1 MTPEGAAAGGQP
13 ADRWPASLILGL
25 VVTLAAG
32 VIIRAFLLPTGG
44 LRGDLDQFVLWVHGI
59 AVGGLPNA
67 YDQNLSF
74 PPVMAY
80 VWGLLAAVQPAF
92 QTVTDASDPAIRAL
106 MKTPASVADIG
117 LALLVASA
125 LRDRPRWAVVAAA
138 AIALHPAVF
147 DISAWWG
154 QYESLYMVSAL
165 AAVICAVRGR
175 NGLAA
180 ALLAVALMTKPQVLP
195 FLVPFAA
202 WFWATGGWRG
212 LARTALIGAAVIV
225 VLWLPFIQAGGPANY
240 LKNLGEYQGEIFNIL
255 SLRAW
260 NLWWLVQSLFAGGGF
275 VADDV
280 AFLGPLTLRHVG
292 YVLTGLLEVLVALSV
307 LRDPRPRTL
316 HPGPGRLDAG
326 RVLLPHEH
334 ARALCLRGAR
344 LPDAAHPR
352 DPGALARHRVRRRLH
367 AEPPGRGAADT
378 GDRRARAGRRL
389 DGDRWLDRD
398 ARDRH
403 LDAHLAGARRASPGR
418 GLRVRAVSAALRAM
432 RLRPAASGAHA
443 SALA

>member
-1 MTPEGAAAGGQP
+1 MTPGAEGTGRPP
-13 ADRWPASLILGL
+13 ADRWPASLVIGFIAAL
-25 VVTLAAG
+25 VAG
-32 VIIRAFLLPTGG
+32 IVIRVILLPTEG

-59 AVGGLPNA
+59 AVDGLPNA

-117 LALLVASA
+117 LALLVAFA
-125 LRDRPRWAVVAAA
+125 LRDRPRWAVIGAA
-138 AIALHPAVF
+138 AIALHPAVI

-154 QYESLYMVSAL
+154 QYESIYMVSTL
-165 AAVICAVRGR
+165 AAVICAVNGR

-195 FLVPFAA
+195 FLLPFAA

-212 LARTALIGAAVIV
+212 LLRAAAIGLAVIV
-225 VLWLPFIQAGGPANY
+225 VLWLPFIPAGGPANY
-240 LKNLGEYQGEIFNIL
+240 LKNLAEYQGEIFNIL

-292 YVLTGLLEVLVALSV
+292 YVLTGLLSLLVAAAI

-316 HPGPGRLDAG
+316 ILGLAAATLIAFCCLTSMHERYAYGALVFLMLLIPEA
-326 RVLLPHEH
+326 RVRWLGIAFGVVFTLNLLAAVPPTPRIAELLP
-334 ARALCLRGAR
+334 AGGWLGIVGSVAMLAIAAATVWLMRRGASG
-344 LPDAAHPR
+344 PEAQAA
-352 DPGALARHRVRRRLH
+352 
-367 AEPPGRGAADT
+367 
-378 GDRRARAGRRL
+378 
-389 DGDRWLDRD
+389 
-398 ARDRH
+398 
-403 LDAHLAGARRASPGR
+403 
-418 GLRVRAVSAALRAM
+418 
-432 RLRPAASGAHA
+432 
-443 SALA
+443 

>member
-1 MTPEGAAAGGQP
+1 VTPEAVVAGDQP
-13 ADRWPASLILGL
+13 GDRWPASLIVGF
-25 VVTLAAG
+25 VAAIATG
-32 VIIRAFLLPTGG
+32 IVIRAILLPTEG

-59 AVGGLPNA
+59 AVDGLPNA

-80 VWGLLAAVQPAF
+80 IWGLLAAVQPAF

-117 LALLVASA
+117 LALLVAFA
-125 LRDRPRWAVVAAA
+125 LRDRPRWAVIGAAA
-138 AIALHPAVF
+138 VVLHPAVI

-154 QYESLYMVSAL
+154 QYESIYMLSAL
-165 AAVICAVRGR
+165 AAVICAVHGR

-212 LARTALIGAAVIV
+212 FLRAALIGLAVIV
-225 VLWLPFIQAGGPANY
+225 LLWLPFIPAGGPGNY
-240 LKNLGEYQGEIFNIL
+240 LANLAEYQGDIFNIL

-280 AFLGPLTLRHVG
+280 GFLGPLTLRHVG
-292 YVLTGLLEVLVALSV
+292 YVLTGALSLLVAV
-307 LRDPRPRTL
+307 AILRDPRPRTL
-316 HPGPGRLDAG
+316 ILGLAAATLVAFCFLTSMHERYAYGALVFLMLLIPEARARWLGIAFGIVFTLNLLAAVPPTPLIGE
-326 RVLLPHEH
+326 LLP
-334 ARALCLRGAR
+334 AGGWLGILGSLTMLGICGAS
-344 LPDAAHPR
+344 LWLMWDR
-352 DPGALARHRVRRRLH
+352 D
-367 AEPPGRGAADT
+367 
-378 GDRRARAGRRL
+378 GRRSPDL
-389 DGDRWLDRD
+389 VPG
-398 ARDRH
+398 
-403 LDAHLAGARRASPGR
+403 LA
-418 GLRVRAVSAALRAM
+418 
-432 RLRPAASGAHA
+432 
-443 SALA
+443 